1 MVRVTFDPTK
11 RQKTLDERGLDFKD
25 AALVFKGVTVEV
37 EDVRKEYGERRI
49 ICFGKLK
56 GRMVVVGYT
65 PRGAE
70 RHVFSMRKANDREQ
84 ARLAPYFGV

>member
-56 GRMVVVGYT
+56 GRMVVVGYS

>member
-1 MVRVTFDPTK
+1 VRVTFDAAK

-25 AALVFKGVTVEV
+25 AAVVFKGVTVEV

>member
-1 MVRVTFDPTK
+1 MRVTYDPEK
-11 RQKTLDERGLDFKD
+11 REKTLRERGLDFED
-25 AALVFKGVTVEV
+25 AELVFSGVTLEV
-37 EDVRKEYGERRI
+37 EDTRKDYGEVRI
-49 ICFGKLK
+49 ICYGLLA

-84 ARLAPYFGV
+84 ARIAPFLEV